1 MSTSVLSSRT
11 GGDTRKPAWCE
22 ERVPGG
28 RTRRPSGKPDGKGAM
43 SISSRSSCAATS
55 PFPTRGCPCRSHLH
69 GHPPPM
75 TWAGSI
81 SPGQFCRD
89 ITAQQPWIPS
99 EWGYYI
105 LPHHFLGTWANE
117 NQKKNHPVPC
127 GSGKLPMRKFPQQKI
142 CQVVFCRLDVQL
154 RQRSSLSPCPGRLPV
169 VIARS
174 GPSSDSPSL
183 TLGHSTNLSWLFCAT
198 CWEQAMSNSDR
209 V

>member
-1 MSTSVLSSRT
+1 
-11 GGDTRKPAWCE
+11 
-22 ERVPGG
+22 
-28 RTRRPSGKPDGKGAM
+28 M
-43 SISSRSSCAATS
+43 SISSQSSCVATS

-69 GHPPPM
+69 WHLPPL

-117 NQKKNHPVPC
+117 NQKKITPSPVEVENSRWESSHSRKLVRLSSAVWMC
-127 GSGKLPMRKFPQQKI
+127 NCVSGLAWAPAL
-142 CQVVFCRLDVQL
+142 V
-154 RQRSSLSPCPGRLPV
+154 GWLPV
-169 VIARS
+169 VITRS

-183 TLGHSTNLSWLFCAT
+183 TLSHSTNLSWLFCAT
-198 CWEQAMSNSDR
+198 CWEQAMSNSDG